1 MADNA
6 HIPLTEKEELFC
18 QEYLL
23 DLNATQAY
31 IRSFACENY
40 GSARSASSQLMA
52 KLNISARVKELM
64 AERVQ
69 RLNINQDWVLLRLQ
83 QVSDRSM
90 QAEPVMEF
98 DPVEK
103 QMKHT
108 GEYQYDSNGVNKAT
122 ELIGKHMGMFKDK
135 VEHSG
140 EVATQTIIIQGQ
152 KFAGED
158 KTEQP

>member
-1 MADNA
+1 MLPN
-6 HIPLTEKEELFC
+6 EKHELFC
-18 QEYLL
+18 QEYLI

-40 GSARSASSQLMA
+40 GTARTESSRLMA
-52 KLNISARVKELM
+52 NPNISARVKELM
-64 AERVQ
+64 RERVE
-69 RLNINQDWVLLRLQ
+69 RLNVNQDWVILRLQ
-83 QVSDRSM
+83 QISDRSM
-90 QAEPVMEF
+90 QAEPVLEF

-108 GEYQYDSNGVNKAT
+108 GEYMYDSSGANKAT

-140 EVATQTIIIQGQ
+140 EIQGQTIIIQGQ
-152 KFAGED
+152 KFADENNA
-158 KTEQP
+158 